1 MKILIINGS
10 PKGDSSNTLK
20 LTKAFVEGMGDHEIK
35 EITVSKLNISAC
47 KGCFS
52 LILF

>member
-10 PKGDSSNTLK
+10 PKGFQQYLK

-35 EITVSKLNISAC
+35 EITVSKLNISA
-47 KGCFS
+47 
-52 LILF
+52 L